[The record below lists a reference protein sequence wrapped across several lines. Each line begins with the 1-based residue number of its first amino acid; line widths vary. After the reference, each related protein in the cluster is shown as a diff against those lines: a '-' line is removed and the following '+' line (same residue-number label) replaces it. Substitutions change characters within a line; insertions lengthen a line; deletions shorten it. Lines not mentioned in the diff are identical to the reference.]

1 MKIKV
6 GTEIESEFGRGPVVA
21 ITKKWVIHEVEDG
34 DEVGLY
40 IGNQEFW
47 IPVTEREIGG
57 GQERDLQVED

>member
-21 ITKKWVIHEVEDG
+21 ITKQWVIYEVADG
-34 DEVGLY
+34 DEMALC
-40 IGNQEFW
+40 IGEQEFW

-57 GQERDLQVED
+57 GQERELEVAE